1 MSLVVHERG
10 EGGAAGAGSALI
22 GLSKLPAAHASTH
35 EGAGKPYKYS
45 TNDGARLPGG
55 ID

>member
-1 MSLVVHERG
+1 MRG
-10 EGGAAGAGSALI
+10 EGGAGAGAGSAGI
-22 GLSKLPAAHASTH
+22 GLSKLLAAHASTQ

-45 TNDGARLPGG
+45 TNDGASLPGG